1 MAQTNLTIEKQPP
14 SDIAVEMAA
23 LGSVMLDREALD
35 SAISELTFESFY
47 HLPHQTVFETVVKLY
62 NQNSPVDHITVTS
75 ELRTVGK
82 LESIGGAVYIAQ
94 LLDSVSTT
102 ANIGHY
108 IKIISDKDMARN
120 LIATASDVIK
130 QTYEQQEEIDA
141 LLDQIETQVFQL
153 SNKRVGKSFS
163 PIGPLVHTVVDH
175 IEKLYDDKN
184 YLTGLRTNFTDID
197 ELTSGLQRSDLI
209 ILAARPSMG
218 KTALALNI
226 IENLALEQKI
236 PVALFSLEMSSEQL
250 VQRMLCTVSQVD
262 AQAVRKGIFEKKKW
276 ENITRAASELSTAP
290 IFINDT
296 PGINALQVRAI
307 ARRLKSAYD
316 IQFIVVDYLQLM
328 QGARGRYD
336 NRQQEISEISRSLKA
351 LAREL
356 DIPVLV
362 LSQLNREV
370 ENRPGREPQ
379 LSDLRESGAIEQDA
393 DVVMLLV
400 RQEFY
405 DPNNKPGLADLIVA
419 KQRNG
424 PTGKIQLAFAKE
436 ITAFRNYSHEIEPER
451 AYDYE
456 DGFEP
461 G

>member
-35 SAISELTFESFY
+35 RAISELTYESFY
-47 HLPHQTVFETVVKLY
+47 HLPHQIVFDAVIKLY
-62 NQNSPVDHITVTS
+62 NKNSPVDHITVTS
-75 ELRTVGK
+75 ELRTAGK
-82 LESIGGAVYIAQ
+82 LDSIGGAVYIAK

-108 IKIISDKDMARN
+108 IKIISDKDLARN

-130 QTYEQQEEIDA
+130 QTYEQQEEIDT

-163 PIGPLVHTVVDH
+163 PIEPLVHKVVDH
-175 IEKLYDDKN
+175 IEKLYDDKH

-197 ELTSGLQRSDLI
+197 ELTSGFQRSDLI

-226 IENLALEQKI
+226 IENLALDQKI

-276 ENITRAASELSTAP
+276 ENITRAASEMSTAP

-356 DIPVLV
+356 DIPVMV

-393 DVVMLLV
+393 DVVMLMV

-405 DPNNKPGLADLIVA
+405 DPNNKPGLADVIIA

-424 PTGKIQLAFAKE
+424 PTGKVQLAFAKE
-436 ITAFRNYSHEIEPER
+436 TTSFRNYSHEIEPEGT
-451 AYDYE
+451 YDYE

-461 G
+461 E